1 MAYVYHKGG
10 KWFVRYKDAE
20 NRWVSKSTMA
30 RNKTEAKDLAS
41 HMARQAELERIGLM
55 AAGATLTVRKLL
67 QWWLDEYSVQ
77 TASHQRNEYAIKAH
91 IFRHSIA
98 EVPLRELT
106 PGHIER
112 LLQEKSKT
120 LAAQSVNHLRK
131 YFLISF
137 NCARRAGKFTGAN
150 PAQDVRSRK
159 VPRRMY
165 DYLKADEV
173 PRVLQALSPQAR
185 PLFAAAIYTGLRK
198 GELFGL
204 RKIDVDMERRLLT
217 VARSHDRDTTK
228 GGHADVIP
236 IAAELVPFIERAI
249 EESPSELVF
258 PNEAGELRRDD
269 SKLAK
274 MLRGALARAGIVQG
288 YEHIC
293 RRSGCKHREKQ
304 KDWTLRRCP
313 KCNMKLWPKALV
325 RPIRFHDLR
334 HTCASLMM
342 MAGANPAAVQRIM
355 RHSNP
360 RMTTEVY
367 GHLAPDYLKDE
378 AHRLKLLGDGALVTY
393 LLPPRENAR
402 QSTKSENQSASDSEG
417 WSGAPAGI
425 RTQDPRLRRPVLYP
439 TELRA
444 QRRDIANKIASRC
457 LPPFSVLRLR

>member
-1 MAYVYHKGG
+1 MAFVYEKNG
-10 KWFVRYKDAE
+10 KWFLRYKTIDG
-20 NRWVSKSTMA
+20 RWVSKSSEA
-30 RNKTEAKDLAS
+30 RTKTEAKLLAS
-41 HMARQAELERIGLM
+41 EMARQVEQEKIGLRQP
-55 AAGATLTVRKLL
+55 GSGLIVRELL
-67 QWWLDEYSVQ
+67 QWWLDEYSSQ
-77 TASHQRNEYAIKAH
+77 LASHQRNIYAIKAH
-91 IFRHSIA
+91 IFPHTIA
-98 EVPLRELT
+98 KVPLRELT

-112 LLQEKSKT
+112 LLQEKSKSHSPQT
-120 LAAQSVNHLRK
+120 VNHLRK

-137 NCARRAGKFTGAN
+137 NCARRAGKFTGPN
-150 PAQDVRSRK
+150 PAQDVRARK

-165 DYLKADEV
+165 DYLKAGEV
-173 PRVLQALSPQAR
+173 PRVLQALNPTAR

-204 RKIDVDMERRLLT
+204 RKIDVDLQRGLLT

-236 IAAELVPFIERAI
+236 IAAELVPFMERAI
-249 EESPSELVF
+249 EDSPSELVF

-288 YEHIC
+288 YEHVC

-304 KDWTLRRCP
+304 ADATIRRCS

-378 AHRLKLLGDGALVTY
+378 ANRLKLLGDGSLVT
-393 LLPPRENAR
+393 LMLPARKNAAE
-402 QSTKSENQSASDSEG
+402 SENSKTETADAAEG
-417 WSGAPAGI
+417 CGGAPAGI
-425 RTQDPRLRRPVLYP
+425 RTQDPRLR
-439 TELRA
+439 
-444 QRRDIANKIASRC
+444 
-457 LPPFSVLRLR
+457 